1 MVRAKIFAAAL
12 ATCLVQG
19 ANASACKPRSSL
31 STESQILSTVSSV
44 ASSIATETS
53 TIVDT
58 STTAETSTFAIT
70 TTSQPLRPSSTM
82 SEASTT
88 TTAAAPVNNV
98 CGQHGTCSPGSSG
111 CRSRSAGGSALYL
124 GECQD
129 MCRADPNCKSILY
142 NNKEGQC
149 FLNTNIAQDSG
160 FYTISSTM
168 FEWWDNACDIEKRQ
182 PDPICGAHGDCN
194 QSKCFPMAVSG
205 FHTAETCQQSCA
217 SDLNCESFVYFP
229 SSEGCYTLERSLFKS
244 GFYEQPTS
252 DGLWFDRACQVH
264 DPAKV

>member
-1 MVRAKIFAAAL
+1 MVGVKIIAVAL
-12 ATCLVQG
+12 AACLVEG
-19 ANASACKPRSSL
+19 ANANACKPRSSL
-31 STESQILSTVSSV
+31 STDSHILSTVSSA

-53 TIVDT
+53 AIVDT
-58 STTAETSTFAIT
+58 STTAETSTVAIT
-70 TTSQPLRPSSTM
+70 TTSQSLEPSSTM
-82 SEASTT
+82 SEVST
-88 TTAAAPVNNV
+88 TTAAAPANNV

-111 CRSRSAGGSALYL
+111 CRSRSAGGDTLYL

-129 MCRADPNCKSILY
+129 ICRADPNCKSILY
-142 NNKEGQC
+142 NNKEGNC

-168 FEWWDNACDIEKRQ
+168 FEWWDNACDIEKRE

-205 FHTAETCQQSCA
+205 FYTAETCQQSCA
-217 SDLNCESFVYFP
+217 SDPNCGSFAYFP
-229 SSEGCYTLERSLFKS
+229 SFEGCYTLEKSLFKS

-252 DGLWFDRACQVH
+252 EGLWFDRACQVQ